1 MLCVRAWQVLP
12 LLIIVVAGCG
22 NGSDPV
28 DPSTPARYDSTGF
41 HDATLREY
49 RIRTDFAAMVNLLK
63 TARSRGV
70 VLSQSQINAA
80 LAPFKSEV
88 VPGFRDQLSKYAL
101 ELAEASGGEYADP
114 PPTGPVS
121 QGGVFGGYLF
131 NEAGLEM
138 EQMIDK
144 GLYAALFYRYA
155 RDLSTR
161 EQTRESLHQLLAIYG
176 AHPRFSNSDKAAIHP
191 DQIVAGYCARR
202 DQNDGKGMYSQIQ
215 QEFIR
220 AQNAISTR
228 TAAQANAS
236 VQRILR
242 LWERSQMATVIN
254 YTYAVVDG
262 LSTGTPSESAR
273 ATAMHAYGECVG
285 FLTGWRFV
293 QDTSVLLTERDIDEM
308 LQLLRA
314 PVDGPWNCYE
324 IWKRPAEMLPNVIAV
339 RKRLQQIYGFT
350 EEEMISFK
358 TNWVN
363 VQGRNG

>member
-1 MLCVRAWQVLP
+1 MLCFRAWQVVP
-12 LLIIVVAGCG
+12 LLMVIVAGCG
-22 NGSDPV
+22 NGTDPV
-28 DPSTPARYDSTGF
+28 DPSTLARYDSTGF
-41 HDATLREY
+41 QDATLQEY
-49 RIRTDFAAMVNLLK
+49 RIRTEFAAMVNLLK
-63 TARSRGV
+63 TARSSGI
-70 VLSQSQINAA
+70 VLSQNQINAA
-80 LAPFKSEV
+80 LASFKSEV

-101 ELAEASGGEYADP
+101 ELAEASGGVYADP
-114 PPTGPVS
+114 PPTGPIS

-131 NEAGLEM
+131 NEVGLEM

-155 RDLSTR
+155 HQITAR
-161 EQTRESLHQLLAIYG
+161 EQTRETLHQLLAIYG
-176 AHPRFSNSDKAAIHP
+176 GHPRFSNSDKAVVHP
-191 DQIVAGYCARR
+191 DQFVAGYCARR
-202 DQNDGKGMYSQIQ
+202 DQNDGKGLYSQIQ

-220 AQNAISTR
+220 AQSAITARNAT
-228 TAAQANAS
+228 QATAS

-262 LSTGTPSESAR
+262 LSASSPSESTR
-273 ATAMHAYGECVG
+273 AAAMHAYGECVG

-293 QDTSVLLTERDIDEM
+293 EDTSMTITSRDIDEL

-314 PVDGPWNCYE
+314 PVNGPWECYE
-324 IWKRPAEMLPNVIAV
+324 IWTRPTEKLVNVVAV

-350 EEEMISFK
+350 DAEMISFK